1 MNLIV
6 NFPFFFI
13 KNLRFYGEGTNRP
26 LVCTLFLPSLTLQAV
41 AESHRIGCWGCW
53 TCPFKDGI
61 TTGWDIPTQE
71 IDLLRLY
78 FMTDAMQCQ
87 RLTVAVNKHF
97 RRFVLKKERI
107 LFFIYKSV
115 RRTPQIKF
123 PPSSRVSPTAVPPL
137 HSLREPTASAPRGA
151 TLGTR
156 INRDISLIM
165 SPSFVCQ
172 LRTQTAQSDGTN
184 RQARRSLFSPP
195 CGSCSVCE

>member
-1 MNLIV
+1 M
-6 NFPFFFI
+6 
-13 KNLRFYGEGTNRP
+13 RRRTCRR
-26 LVCTLFLPSLTLQAV
+26 LVCALLLPSLTLQAV

-87 RLTVAVNKHF
+87 RLTIAVNKHF

-115 RRTPQIKF
+115 RRTHQIKF

-137 HSLREPTASAPRGA
+137 HTLREPTASAPRGA
-151 TLGTR
+151 TLGAR
-156 INRDISLIM
+156 IERDISLIM
-165 SPSFVCQ
+165 PLRLRGSFATECHAFSYKTSSFDARFSRRLAARVPSANKHIP
-172 LRTQTAQSDGTN
+172 LIST
-184 RQARRSLFSPP
+184 P
-195 CGSCSVCE
+195 